1 MVSFNWYETKV
12 WGKTAS
18 PFIKKMQE
26 EENINT
32 LIKKRREIVGLWKV
46 ALTDFP

>member
-1 MVSFNWYETKV
+1 MVSFSWYETKI

-26 EENINT
+26 EKNKNT
-32 LIKKRREIVGLWKV
+32 FKKKEHKLWVYGK
-46 ALTDFP
+46 LL